1 MTGPP
6 LALQPRRHSLA
17 DLDGVIAQAEAAR
30 DRCRAELER
39 LVADGRNPRG
49 ARVMLRLAEERLGQL
64 RRSREVLLSGEGS
77 GEAEGG
83 EAAAP

>member
-1 MTGPP
+1 MSALP

-30 DRCRAELER
+30 DRCRAEFER
-39 LVADGRNPRG
+39 LAAAGGNPRG
-49 ARVMLRLAEERLGQL
+49 ARVMLRLAEARLAQL

-77 GEAEGG
+77 GEAEDG
-83 EAAAP
+83 EAAS

>member
-39 LVADGRNPRG
+39 LAPGSRTSRS

-77 GEAEGG
+77 GEAEDG
-83 EAAAP
+83 EAAS